1 MKKIFLLFLFMI
13 FSAASSS
20 GDIYRI
26 NLRAADHSEFL
37 RIVME
42 GPEPVISRAIV
53 NQMGHNI
60 QVTFPGV
67 VFEIEDKNVIVAY
80 KKTSDD
86 TILFLPLEFRGFKVF
101 TLKNP
106 SRLVIDVFLVK
117 RRGLDRK
124 GEKQEKKQERSVKMQ
139 ERSEKKEIEKMKLP
153 GIMTVVI
160 DSGHGGYE
168 YGIIREDHIEKN
180 VVLDIAK
187 KLSSSMNR
195 DNARCFLTRE
205 SDRFLGLNER
215 AQFANSKGAEVF
227 ISLHVGN
234 NDNIVIYAPFITE
247 SVPDMIKPL
256 MVDRGQEEFMAESF
270 ILLESMRNAVA
281 SDFGN
286 DMVQVKPLPYSLL
299 SKVEA
304 AAIMIEFPSFDDA
317 YYGGEFRTDMVNTI
331 HKGIY
336 LYEEKTSRWD

>member
-1 MKKIFLLFLFMI
+1 MKKIFLLFLLMV
-13 FSAASSS
+13 FSATSSS

-26 NLRAADHSEFL
+26 KLRAAHHPEFI

-42 GPEPVISRAIV
+42 GPEPVISSAIV
-53 NQMGHNI
+53 NQRGHNI

-67 VFEIEDKNVIVAY
+67 EFEIEDEKVIVAY

-86 TILFLPLEFRGFKVF
+86 TILFIPLEFRGFKVF
-101 TLKNP
+101 TLKHPN
-106 SRLVIDVFLVK
+106 RLVIDIFLVK
-117 RRGLDRK
+117 GRGPERK
-124 GEKQEKKQERSVKMQ
+124 GEKQDRSKKKQ
-139 ERSEKKEIEKMKLP
+139 ERSEKKEIKKMKLP

-168 YGIIREDHIEKN
+168 YGITRENYIEKN

-187 KLSSSMNR
+187 KLASSMNR
-195 DNARCFLTRE
+195 DNTRCFLTRK
-205 SDRFLGLNER
+205 SDRFLGLKER
-215 AQFANSKGAEVF
+215 ARFANSKGAEVF

-234 NDNIVIYAPFITE
+234 NDNIVIYAPFIAE
-247 SVPDMIKPL
+247 SVPDIIKPFI
-256 MVDRGQEEFMAESF
+256 VDRGQEEFMAESF
-270 ILLESMRNAVA
+270 LLLESMRNAVA
-281 SDFGN
+281 SDYGN

-299 SKVEA
+299 SNVEA

-317 YYGGEFRTDMVNTI
+317 YYGGEFRTDMVSTI

>member
-1 MKKIFLLFLFMI
+1 MKKIFLLFLLMI
-13 FSAASSS
+13 FSATSSS

-26 NLRAADHSEFL
+26 KLRAAHHPEFL

-53 NQMGHNI
+53 NQKGHNI
-60 QVTFPGV
+60 QVNFPGIE
-67 VFEIEDKNVIVAY
+67 FKIEDEKIIVAY

-101 TLKNP
+101 TLKHP
-106 SRLVIDVFLVK
+106 SRLVIDVFLK
-117 RRGLDRK
+117 KGRGPERK
-124 GEKQEKKQERSVKMQ
+124 GKKQEKKK

-168 YGIIREDHIEKN
+168 YGITREDYIEKN
-180 VVLDIAK
+180 VVLDISK
-187 KLSSSMNR
+187 KLSSRINR
-195 DNARCFLTRE
+195 GNTRCFLTRE

-234 NDNIVIYAPFITE
+234 NDNIVVYAPFIAE

-256 MVDRGQEEFMAESF
+256 MVDRGQEEFMTESF

-281 SDFGN
+281 SDFGD

-299 SKVEA
+299 SKIEA
-304 AAIMIEFPSFDDA
+304 AAIMIELPSFDNA

-331 HKGIY
+331 YKGIY
-336 LYEEKTSRWD
+336 LYEEKTSRWN